1 MLSLPCPL
9 QIFLPALT
17 TWWMFL
23 LPAEKSSMQSTCL
36 VLQTMRLYRILLKFT
51 TTWQL
56 CRFLPQ
62 DLLQLQFFCSQNSTQ
77 GLSTQKLYHLY
88 QSLNREFY
96 VTSSSLLVYTQG
108 NPNIVSNKEKG
119 RISKRVLQ
127 ENKLRQIFWK
137 WTCVCVSG
145 GLKCLFSR
153 KCGVLVTSV
162 LRFSLLSYHRRYLR
176 SALK

>member
-23 LPAEKSSMQSTCL
+23 LPAEKSPMLSPCL
-36 VLQTMRLYRILLKFT
+36 VLRTMRLYLILLKFT

-62 DLLQLQFFCSQNSTQ
+62 DLLQLQFFCSENSTQ

-108 NPNIVSNKEKG
+108 NPNIVSNKEL
-119 RISKRVLQ
+119 LQ
-127 ENKLRQIFWK
+127 KNKACQMFWK
-137 WTCVCVSG
+137 WTYVCVSV
-145 GLKCLFSR
+145 GLKYLFSR
-153 KCGVLVTSV
+153 KGGVLVTFV
-162 LRFSLLSYHRRYLR
+162 LRFALLLYYRLYL
-176 SALK
+176 L